1 VILVKN
7 FYEDATM
14 TDKKE
19 SKRIIFLYKDAK
31 PFHRLSP
38 REKLPVPTEP
48 KAIGAEMADGSVFAG
63 LTDDGRQQIYVLPA
77 DLDLVMTFNDA
88 AKAVEKLNAQK
99 TLGHSDWQI
108 PSLENLL
115 VLYKNKN
122 KGKLNGAFTKSKS
135 SGSDDPDWYWSS
147 TEHRNDPSCVWGV
160 RFSGGYERWLLKDT
174 IRLSCRPVRLAAAP
188 ASPGL

>member
-1 VILVKN
+1 
-7 FYEDATM
+7 M

-19 SKRIIFLYKDAK
+19 SKKIVFLYKDAK

-115 VLYKNKN
+115 VLYKNQDE
-122 KGKLNGAFTKSKS
+122 GKLSGAFTKNKYNSY
-135 SGSDDPDWYWSS
+135 DFPDWYWSS
-147 TEHRNDPSCVWGV
+147 TSHHYYLSYVHV
-160 RFSGGYERWLLKDT
+160 IRFSDGYDIWDAKDVNH
-174 IRLSCRPVRLAAAP
+174 LSCRPVRLVP
-188 ASPGL
+188 A